1 MEITVLII
9 TNILAPIITGFASWL
24 MAKKKYY
31 SEVDSTVIANM
42 KESLEFYKQLSDD
55 TMERLDDA
63 LSRLNNALKRNDEL
77 EHKVNDLQKQ
87 IMTLSMMVAGYGLQE
102 KLNII
107 NENEE
112 NANKHVE
119 GAPDTNSK

>member
-42 KESLEFYKQLSDD
+42 KESLDFYKQLSDD
-55 TMERLDDA
+55 NKERLAEVLEKND
-63 LSRLNNALKRNDEL
+63 RLEKEISDLKTQMLKLVTNICM
-77 EHKVNDLQKQ
+77 DL
-87 IMTLSMMVAGYGLQE
+87 TC
-102 KLNII
+102 
-107 NENEE
+107 
-112 NANKHVE
+112 KHRVIE
-119 GAPDTNSK
+119 RLA

>member
-55 TMERLDDA
+55 NRERLKEV
-63 LSRLNNALKRNDEL
+63 LGKNEQLEKEVSELKSQMLKLAMNICMDLTCKNRIL
-77 EHKVNDLQKQ
+77 ESKQ
-87 IMTLSMMVAGYGLQE
+87 
-102 KLNII
+102 
-107 NENEE
+107 
-112 NANKHVE
+112 
-119 GAPDTNSK
+119 

>member
-31 SEVDSTVIANM
+31 SEVDSTVISNM

-55 TMERLDDA
+55 NRERL
-63 LSRLNNALKRNDEL
+63 KRVLD
-77 EHKVNDLQKQ
+77 KNDLLEKEISELKSQMLKLATNICMDLTCRNRVLETKQ
-87 IMTLSMMVAGYGLQE
+87 
-102 KLNII
+102 
-107 NENEE
+107 
-112 NANKHVE
+112 
-119 GAPDTNSK
+119 

>member
-42 KESLEFYKQLSDD
+42 KESLDFYKQLSDD
-55 TMERLDDA
+55 NRERLQNVLDKNEQ
-63 LSRLNNALKRNDEL
+63 LEKEISELKSQMLKLAMNICMDLTCRNRVL
-77 EHKVNDLQKQ
+77 ENKQ
-87 IMTLSMMVAGYGLQE
+87 
-102 KLNII
+102 
-107 NENEE
+107 
-112 NANKHVE
+112 
-119 GAPDTNSK
+119 

>member
-55 TMERLDDA
+55 NRERLKEVLDKNDQ
-63 LSRLNNALKRNDEL
+63 LEKEVSELKSQMLKLAMNICMDLTCRNRVL
-77 EHKVNDLQKQ
+77 ETKQ
-87 IMTLSMMVAGYGLQE
+87 Q
-102 KLNII
+102 
-107 NENEE
+107 
-112 NANKHVE
+112 
-119 GAPDTNSK
+119 

>member
-55 TMERLDDA
+55 NRERLKEVLDKNDQ
-63 LSRLNNALKRNDEL
+63 LEKEISELKSQMLKLAMNICMDLTCKNRVL
-77 EHKVNDLQKQ
+77 ETKQ
-87 IMTLSMMVAGYGLQE
+87 
-102 KLNII
+102 
-107 NENEE
+107 
-112 NANKHVE
+112 
-119 GAPDTNSK
+119 

>member
-55 TMERLDDA
+55 NRERLKEVLD
-63 LSRLNNALKRNDEL
+63 K
-77 EHKVNDLQKQ
+77 NDLLEKEVSELKSQMLKLAMNICMDLTCKNRILETKQ
-87 IMTLSMMVAGYGLQE
+87 Q
-102 KLNII
+102 
-107 NENEE
+107 
-112 NANKHVE
+112 
-119 GAPDTNSK
+119 

>member
-1 MEITVLII
+1 MEITILII

-55 TMERLDDA
+55 NRERLKEVLDKNDQ
-63 LSRLNNALKRNDEL
+63 LEKEVSELKSQMLNLAMNICMDLTCKRRILNQKED
-77 EHKVNDLQKQ
+77 KV
-87 IMTLSMMVAGYGLQE
+87 
-102 KLNII
+102 
-107 NENEE
+107 
-112 NANKHVE
+112 
-119 GAPDTNSK
+119 